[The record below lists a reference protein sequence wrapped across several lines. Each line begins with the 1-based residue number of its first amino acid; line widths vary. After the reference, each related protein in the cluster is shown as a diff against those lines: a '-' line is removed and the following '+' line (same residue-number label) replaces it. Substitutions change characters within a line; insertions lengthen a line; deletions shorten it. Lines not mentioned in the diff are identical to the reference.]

1 MSITTYLS
9 APTRD
14 ELDLD
19 NMDPDRIDE
28 VRVIAVNHTS
38 NGDDRASKCGHKI
51 GWPDTDMVELP
62 PECEEAGCTLG
73 FSIRSFTG
81 MVVSERERNMHD
93 DSDFFATWYDK
104 ATDTVGEE
112 STGTTRGWTY
122 FDGSKI
128 DADDETMAAYQEN
141 RKRAEE
147 AGRKWRA
154 EKEVEAEAK
163 VPSPGKEVRVKSK
176 RSKVPFGTEGRVF
189 YFCESA
195 YKRPD
200 YYANPHAGFLSTRS
214 EKIVNNLRDY
224 RVGIET
230 KEGNKHYCSATCV
243 EILKAQKPSVT
254 EDSTA

>member
-1 MSITTYLS
+1 MSITTYRS

-19 NMDPDRIDE
+19 NMDSDRINS
-28 VRVIAVNHTS
+28 VRVIAVNHAS
-38 NGDDRASKCGHKI
+38 NGKFGDDRASACGHKI
-51 GWPDTDMVELP
+51 GWPDTDRTTLL

-73 FSIRSFTG
+73 FSIMSFIG
-81 MVVSERERNMHD
+81 MIVSERERNMHD

-104 ATDTVGEE
+104 DTDTFGEE
-112 STGTTRGWTY
+112 MTGSTRGWTY
-122 FDGSKI
+122 FNGSSI
-128 DADDETMAAYQEN
+128 DADAETMAAYQEN

-147 AGRKWRA
+147 AGRKYREA
-154 EKEVEAEAK
+154 KEVEAEDK
-163 VPSPGKEVRVKSK
+163 VPSLGKEVRVKSK

-189 YFCESA
+189 FFGESN
-195 YKRPD
+195 YKQPN
-200 YYANPHAGFLSTRS
+200 YYANPRGGFLFTKS

-243 EILKAQKPSVT
+243 EILKARTT

>member
-9 APTRD
+9 ARTRK
-14 ELDLD
+14 ELNLES
-19 NMDPDRIDE
+19 MDPDRINS
-28 VRVIAVNHTS
+28 VRVIAVNHSS
-38 NGDDRASKCGHKI
+38 NGKFGDDRASACGHKI
-51 GWPDTDMVELP
+51 GWPDTEMTELL

-73 FSIRSFTG
+73 FSITSFTG
-81 MVVSERERNMHD
+81 MIVSERERNMHD

-104 ATDTVGEE
+104 DTDTVGEE
-112 STGTTRGWTY
+112 MTGSTRGWTY
-122 FDGSKI
+122 FNGSKI

-176 RSKVPFGTEGRVF
+176 RSKVPFGTQGRVF
-189 YFCESA
+189 YFRVSA

-200 YYANPHAGFLSTRS
+200 YRGKWEMSPDFLFTKS
-214 EKIVNNLRDY
+214 ERVVNDLNNY
-224 RVGIET
+224 RVGFET

-243 EILKAQKPSVT
+243 EIV
-254 EDSTA
+254 